1 MVFIENETQYNVKER
16 IKNIII
22 WFILYKFYIQTHQ
35 YVPQIQRK
43 CKSLSCVWLFV
54 TPWTTQSLE
63 FSRPEYWSGCLS
75 LLQGIFP
82 IQGLNPGLLH
92 CRKILYQLSHQGSPR
107 ILEWVAYPF
116 SRGSSWPRNQTRVS
130 CISGGFFTDW
140 AMREANRYRGKTRN
154 STKIKNLCI
163 VTQ

>member
-107 ILEWVAYPF
+107 ILEWVACPSPVGLPSPGIEPGSPALHTISLPTELSGKPVKF
-116 SRGSSWPRNQTRVS
+116 SQ
-130 CISGGFFTDW
+130 ISLW
-140 AMREANRYRGKTRN
+140 
-154 STKIKNLCI
+154 I
-163 VTQ
+163 